1 MAATSHADRLTAFP
15 FALADFRAGFL
26 RAVLRAA
33 VRLAPVT
40 LRFGLRL
47 AAFFFLVGFFL
58 LTTFRAF
65 FATAV
70 TAPPTALPA
79 LTAKPF
85 APLEACLSRVR
96 YHRPRAP
103 HRVLCGCEDAA
114 FFLSHLPLSPNSRLI
129 FAAGADRGK
138 WP

>member
-1 MAATSHADRLTAFP
+1 LALYQAERRVDRLTVFP
-15 FALADFRAGFL
+15 LALADFAAGFL

-33 VRLAPVT
+33 VRLAPVA

-47 AAFFFLVGFFL
+47 AAFLFLAGFFL

-85 APLEACLSRVR
+85 APSKPALAVSATTAPVPTTASFAVVR
-96 YHRPRAP
+96 MP
-103 HRVLCGCEDAA
+103 L
-114 FFLSHLPLSPNSRLI
+114 FFLAISPS
-129 FAAGADRGK
+129 F
-138 WP
+138 

>member
-40 LRFGLRL
+40 LRFGLGL
-47 AAFFFLVGFFL
+47 AAFLFLVGFFL

-85 APLEACLSRVR
+85 APSKPALAVSATTAPVPTTASFAIVR
-96 YHRPRAP
+96 MP
-103 HRVLCGCEDAA
+103 
-114 FFLSHLPLSPNSRLI
+114 PLSFSAICPSLL
-129 FAAGADRGK
+129 FTLDLCCRGQT
-138 WP
+138 